1 VPGKSTKPEKT
12 GTDQGKSDKGKSD
25 KAKPDKSK
33 LDKGKPEKSKTDPS
47 KASKKD
53 VKDSGK
59 ASGKGN
65 QGSVGSSLAKK
76 KPR

>member
-1 VPGKSTKPEKT
+1 MPAKSSKPEKT
-12 GTDQGKSDKGKSD
+12 ATDQGKSDKGKV
-25 KAKPDKSK
+25 
-33 LDKGKPEKSKTDPS
+33 DKGKADPS

-59 ASGKGN
+59 ASSKGN
-65 QGSVGSSLAKK
+65 QGSVGSSLSKK